1 VNDRII
7 KDIRKASRVGYTSA
21 GDVVSLLL
29 KSGWCEVGDLCV
41 AYELLKE
48 GEELNAT
55 AFFQLPYRLD
65 ISSGKRVSLQWEHG
79 APVLAFSAR
88 TVGHAHD
95 KSSTSDRLSNQLS
108 DIDRMADYTQVRI
121 TFSLWG
127 RRRQYYRAYLTEI
140 ANTNGH
146 SRKHIVK
153 AERSWHVG
161 RPLTAETYESD
172 LCSRLYHESVRIMM
186 RVVEAYSTLA
196 RDPIVEPLPA
206 LPNFFVMAK
215 NGRLILRPKHENDE
229 QEARPRSCASGTV
242 RGSDLAEATVNRSK
256 FSQYERFL
264 VDAIRHIDSGNPNLA
279 IVQAVMILD
288 WFANTI
294 LAERLIKPIEQQLS
308 RDPSVAEFVVGRIW
322 ESKGKRSQ
330 IRVRTID
337 KFKEYFSLIGMIV
350 PPKLIAQLATVI
362 ALRNDIV
369 HKRQVESVSEDL
381 ARNAID
387 TAIDIVRHLM
397 LQMKI
402 AVDMGQFE

>member
-1 VNDRII
+1 
-7 KDIRKASRVGYTSA
+7 
-21 GDVVSLLL
+21 
-29 KSGWCEVGDLCV
+29 
-41 AYELLKE
+41 
-48 GEELNAT
+48 
-55 AFFQLPYRLD
+55 
-65 ISSGKRVSLQWEHG
+65 
-79 APVLAFSAR
+79 
-88 TVGHAHD
+88 
-95 KSSTSDRLSNQLS
+95 
-108 DIDRMADYTQVRI
+108 
-121 TFSLWG
+121 
-127 RRRQYYRAYLTEI
+127 
-140 ANTNGH
+140 
-146 SRKHIVK
+146 
-153 AERSWHVG
+153 
-161 RPLTAETYESD
+161 
-172 LCSRLYHESVRIMM
+172 
-186 RVVEAYSTLA
+186 
-196 RDPIVEPLPA
+196 
-206 LPNFFVMAK
+206 
-215 NGRLILRPKHENDE
+215 
-229 QEARPRSCASGTV
+229 V